1 MVTVEVAVILCLN
14 NEKGLTLVEVIAAII
29 IIGVLG
35 MAFAMALITGTQSEI
50 EVSQRY
56 EASSI
61 ASSIIDNLRDEE
73 LFGEVMGEIN
83 NSNNLNDIPGY
94 NFKEFIDEIEDIN
107 NLKGIINRIIS
118 DFDLLKEDSKVIIN
132 KAKDDDNNI
141 YDNLYEV
148 GIIIKW
154 KESDQE
160 LSYELRTMLYAD
172 R

>member
-61 ASSIIDNLRDEE
+61 ASSIIDSLRDEV
-73 LFGEVMGEIN
+73 LFNKVVNETLNNKNN
-83 NSNNLNDIPGY
+83 NSYNGSLN
-94 NFKEFIDEIEDIN
+94 EFIEDTDNVN
-107 NLKGIINRIIS
+107 NLKTRIENIINRYEELE
-118 DFDLLKEDSKVIIN
+118 LLKNKSSVEIDSTDIP
-132 KAKDDDNNI
+132 
-141 YDNLYEV
+141 NLYDFA
-148 GIIIKW
+148 IIIRW

-172 R
+172 KSD

>member
-1 MVTVEVAVILCLN
+1 MVIVEVAVILCLN

-61 ASSIIDNLRDEE
+61 ASSIIDNLRDEK
-73 LFGEVMGEIN
+73 LFGDLTKNGDYSFDDSLE
-83 NSNNLNDIPGY
+83 S
-94 NFKEFIDEIEDIN
+94 FIEKEIEDVN
-107 NLKGIINRIIS
+107 DLKGRINRVIDRYDELVILREESEIII
-118 DFDLLKEDSKVIIN
+118 VN
-132 KAKDDDNNI
+132 KDN
-141 YDNLYEV
+141 NLYEV

-154 KESDQE
+154 KESGQE

-172 R
+172 KSD